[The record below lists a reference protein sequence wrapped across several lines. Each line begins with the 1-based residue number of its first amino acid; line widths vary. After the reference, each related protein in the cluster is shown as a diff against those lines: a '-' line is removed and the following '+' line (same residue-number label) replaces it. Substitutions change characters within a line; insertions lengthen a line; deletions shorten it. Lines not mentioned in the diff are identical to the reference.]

1 MKKRKIYE
9 LKNILTNGINE
20 ISDNKEG
27 KKVLNALKN
36 ILIAK
41 KKILK
46 WRRKRK
52 NILENVTFN
61 IKEKGILI
69 FEYDKHIEKTPF
81 SKRYIL
87 VFIKNGI
94 VN

>member
-1 MKKRKIYE
+1 MKKSKIYE

-20 ISDNKEG
+20 ISDNEEG
-27 KKVLNALKN
+27 KKVLNALKK

-52 NILENVTFN
+52 KISWKMWDLISKKKEYWYLNMINILKKLLFQNV
-61 IKEKGILI
+61 I
-69 FEYDKHIEKTPF
+69 
-81 SKRYIL
+81 S
-87 VFIKNGI
+87 
-94 VN
+94 

>member
-27 KKVLNALKN
+27 KKVLNALKK

-46 WRRKRK
+46 
-52 NILENVTFN
+52 
-61 IKEKGILI
+61 
-69 FEYDKHIEKTPF
+69 
-81 SKRYIL
+81 
-87 VFIKNGI
+87 
-94 VN
+94 